1 MKKLLFACAFFTH
14 LIAYAQ
20 FPNTINFTQLPA
32 SSGHILDVV
41 DYNNDSYEDLV
52 YQNGP
57 SGNFEIYYNNFGSY
71 NKVTADLGFPVITG
85 NGMGTEGVVSFDY
98 NNDGYQDL
106 LFISAGTSGYFRLF
120 KNNCGSSFT
129 EVSTAMNMPINP
141 NVASQY
147 LNSDPIVLISDY
159 DKDNDLDIV
168 YVRDVSGDY
177 RVSALV
183 NGGSSFGAPVDLFA
197 GFGSTLPII
206 SFINY
211 DNDLDDDLLLI
222 KNTSVKQSCEILL
235 YANNGTGTFNLL
247 STTGLT
253 NSSPVGFANITDY
266 NQDGYSDIMLGTK
279 DTVSPGPSNQGLKVF
294 MNNNGLGTFT
304 DQSSFF
310 NTMAG
315 NNADYYRSHFFD
327 VNNDGFIDVLWEVR
341 RNDSIASA
349 APLMVNDGFNFFTNE
364 NSNLIPLA
372 IVDTSTN
379 LKYTVFDYDNNGD
392 MDIFVPGTASNAK
405 MLFNNTS
412 TFSNYLSL
420 SLYSCSGTAD
430 PIGAR
435 IYVKA
440 GAFKAYKTYTSQGIS
455 SDGMAKSEK
464 VHIGLGTNSFI
475 DSLVVYWPDGTIT
488 VRTNFLA
495 NNHYKI
501 VNGTCEI
508 AEPLVFDLG
517 NDSIVFCNVDTV
529 NFFAPNGYRKYL
541 WSTGDTT
548 IGTKVTETGWLYC
561 TVFFYG
567 NCTLLDSIYVR
578 VAEGK
583 IVQNDTTI
591 IKGSSLQLDASPRYD
606 CSPFGAQVKREV
618 SASEDLGPTVRYVA
632 TLNGHHYYVFNNPS
646 DWSTAQRDA
655 LALGGNLVVINNQE
669 ENDFLAQQPFLNNLN
684 LWIGLYRTNNPGDP
698 YRWVNC
704 EPLDYTNW
712 SLLFN
717 SPSSIPNEQYVYMR
731 ATGCVD
737 SERWKNTDET
747 QFSPDP
753 CESGF
758 FGVIE
763 FDNATAT
770 SYLWNTSETS
780 TSITVS
786 PTTSSIYFVEV
797 NQNNNSCFDPINVTV
812 LDPSTLLDTD
822 SLFDCNS
829 PSIMLTANTEG
840 WESYL
845 WNTGDTS
852 RSIMVSQTGWYTITA
867 AYGNSFGSDS
877 IYVFLAKNKI
887 LTPDTTVCTNS
898 EVYILGPVLPF
909 TNQQAHR
916 QNFEAGIFTN
926 YSSTDSF
933 TYNGTKVFGPFAND
947 SVTYT
952 MNAIPRHD
960 SITVS
965 FDLYLHDSWE
975 GNCATVGEDRFKF
988 MVNNNTLLN
997 ETFSNS
1003 LTCNQSY
1010 SSTGISGSYPAFT
1023 GAVASGLPQRC
1034 LSGSSSSK
1042 YTITK
1047 SFAHSASSLVFS
1059 WLGAL
1064 RDTSANLGKCNES
1077 WSLDNIVIN
1086 YRIPTKVLWSTG
1098 DTTQNIMVTAT
1109 NPSTD
1114 YWIRVPIGSNG
1125 IFCFDTVTVNSSN
1138 SVLPPN
1144 LIEEDSVLGC
1154 NTTVFT
1160 TLSMPIGQ
1168 SKYRWSNGDTLFSTN
1183 IYNEGWYYA
1192 YVEDAIGCTAFDSV
1206 YYNKNKFSL
1215 SMSDTTI
1222 CPGSPLTIESFL
1234 NNNATTFPGP
1244 TATNYIAAQALSGFT
1259 YLGEFRGHHYYIAN
1273 TTNSWESSLQKA
1285 FGAGGYLACINDT
1298 FEQKFIESITD
1309 SNVWIGLF
1317 KNRSGY
1323 YEWANKDTLIYK
1335 NWGSSEPSASP
1346 KDYVYIKGNSCSENG
1361 KWASH
1366 LNTDPL
1372 ATDPCEKDAYG
1383 LLEIS
1388 SLQYSYVWS
1397 TGALTKDI
1405 SVNPTTAQNISLV
1418 VSKTENNHTVNCL
1431 AGEVNVSMNP
1441 APVIVGSALN
1451 CIGSSVSYTTL
1462 LKPGRS
1468 YFWEVVG
1475 GTLTSGQFSNRIRVN
1490 WDVAGVGYVLV
1501 SDSVLS
1507 TQCKTVSD
1515 TFHTNTIEVLTPN
1528 IAGLTSVCENQTTD
1542 YSIPFDPEL
1551 GMNWTINGGAIINGL
1566 GTENITVEW
1575 GPAGTGNLGLELVHT
1590 ASGCSAPQADL
1601 FVDIL
1606 TTPVPVISGTDT
1618 VCENTSATYSSPF
1631 NTGRKY
1637 HWTVSGG
1644 SITSGQETSTIT
1656 VLWNTSGIGTLS
1668 LMDSILATGCFVN
1681 TSDFEVVINT
1691 LPAPVIS
1698 GNNSVCESVI
1708 STYSIPS
1715 NIGRTYRW
1723 SVNGGTIIAGQGTS
1737 SVNVVWGGSGS
1748 GDIQVSDSVNASGCK
1763 ALSSLFNVSINT
1775 IPQPIVSGKD
1785 AICQGATATYSIPSL
1800 SGHTYKWTVTLGSIV
1815 SGQGTASISVLW
1827 PISGSGTVEVTDSI
1841 NVSGCKGTSPLMAV
1855 SITTNPNPVITGK
1868 QTVCAGESISYS
1880 TPSNTGRSY
1889 IWNVNNGSIVSGQ
1902 GTATINVL
1910 WASAGSSFVVVTDSV
1925 NATGCAVR
1933 TSNYDVTVEANPSP
1947 VITGKND
1954 VCSSTIQAYS
1964 IPSNTGRT
1972 YNWNVSNGTIVAGQ
1986 GTSDIQVLWGAFG
1999 SGSIT
2004 VSDSIDASG
2013 CVGYAPTFNVNI
2025 NILPSPVVSGPTS
2038 ACVNSVSSYN
2048 IAPSL
2053 GRTYTWL
2060 VSGGTITSGL
2070 GTAGIEVSWT
2080 SAGTGSIQV
2089 IDSVDA
2095 TGCTGVSSI
2104 LNVLIQPKPSTF
2116 VSGANS
2122 ICENGTAMYGT
2133 IYNSNKYYEWGIIG
2147 GNINMGQGTS
2157 NISVTWTVPGT
2168 GYVYLTDSLVGS
2180 NCSAYAFLGVSV
2192 NPIPQASFT
2201 AAQSAGGV
2209 KLTPDEANVSCTWYF
2224 GDGDSSYLYSP
2235 YHAYASNGTYTVTL
2249 YTRSIYGCLNQST
2262 MDVNISTV
2270 GLDGDMFSRN
2280 FKFNAQPNP
2289 FTEQTNLSLTLQES
2303 ADISMD
2309 VYDMSGRLIHS
2320 FVKEQNHKAGTY
2332 TFPFQAAEYQTAGGV
2347 YLVRLKVGEEIRNL
2361 RIVEIGR

>member
-1 MKKLLFACAFFTH
+1 MKKLLFVCAFFTH
-14 LIAYAQ
+14 LFAYAQ

-32 SSGHILDVV
+32 SGGHILDVV
-41 DYNNDSYEDLV
+41 DYNNDSYDDLV

-57 SGNFEIYYNNFGSY
+57 SGNIEIYYNNFGSY
-71 NKVTADLGFPVITG
+71 TKVTADMGFPVIAG
-85 NGMGTEGVVSFDY
+85 NGKGTEGVVSFDY

-106 LFISAGTSGYFRLF
+106 LFISAGTPGYFRLF
-120 KNNCGSSFT
+120 KNNCGSSFS
-129 EVSTAMNMPINP
+129 EVSTAMNMPSNP

-147 LNSDPIVLISDY
+147 LTLDPIVLISDY

-183 NGGSSFGAPVDLFA
+183 NGGSSFSAPVDLFS

-222 KNTSVKQSCEILL
+222 KNTNVKQSCEILL
-235 YANNGTGTFNLL
+235 YTNNGTGTFNLL

-266 NQDGYSDIMLGTK
+266 NQDGYSDIILGTK
-279 DTVSPGPSNQGLKVF
+279 DTVSPGPGNQGLKVF
-294 MNNNGLGTFT
+294 KNSNGVGTFT
-304 DQSSFF
+304 DQTSTF

-315 NNADYYRSHFFD
+315 NNGDYYRSNFFD

-349 APLMVNDGFNFFTNE
+349 APLMVNNGSNVFTNE

-372 IVDTSTN
+372 VVDTSTS

-392 MDIFVPGTASNAK
+392 LDIFVPGTAGNAK

-412 TFSNYLSL
+412 SFSNYLSL
-420 SLYSCSGTAD
+420 TLYSCFGTAD

-435 IYVKA
+435 IYVKS
-440 GAFKAYKTYTSQGIS
+440 GTFKAYKTYTSQGIS
-455 SDGMAKSEK
+455 SDGMGKSEK
-464 VHIGLGTNSFI
+464 IHIGLGTNSFI
-475 DSLVVYWPDGTIT
+475 DSLVVYWPNGTVT
-488 VRTNFLA
+488 VKTNFLA

-529 NFFAPNGYRKYL
+529 NFFAPNGYMKYL

-561 TVFFYG
+561 TVFFYS

-578 VAEGK
+578 VAKGN
-583 IVQNDTTI
+583 IVQNDTTL

-606 CSPFGAQVKREV
+606 CSPFGAPIKRIV
-618 SASEDLGPTVRYVA
+618 SASENLGSTVNYVGS
-632 TLNGHHYYVFNNPS
+632 LNGHHYYVFNNPG
-646 DWSTAQRDA
+646 DWSSAQRDA
-655 LALGGNLVVINNQE
+655 LALGGNLVVINSQE
-669 ENDFLAQQPFLNNLN
+669 ENDFLAQQPTLTSLN
-684 LWIGLYRTNNPGDP
+684 LWIGLYRNNNPGSSF
-698 YRWVNC
+698 RWVNC
-704 EPLDYTNW
+704 DPLNYTNW

-717 SPSSIPNEQYVYMR
+717 SPSSVPNEQYAYMR

-737 SERWKNTDET
+737 SEKWKNTDET
-747 QFSPDP
+747 QFSADP

-758 FGVIE
+758 YGLIE
-763 FDNATAT
+763 FDNSIAT
-770 SYLWNTSETS
+770 SYLWSTSETS
-780 TSITVS
+780 TSIAVS
-786 PTTSSIYFVEV
+786 PASSTTYFIEV
-797 NQNNNSCFDPINVTV
+797 NQNNNSCFDAINVNV
-812 LDPSTLLDTD
+812 LDPSTLLDFD

-829 PSIMLTANTEG
+829 TSIMLTANTDG
-840 WESYL
+840 WDSYR

-852 RSIMVSQTGWYTITA
+852 RSLTISETGWYTITA
-867 AYGNSFGSDS
+867 NYGSGFGSDS

-887 LTPDTTVCTNS
+887 LTPDTTVCANT

-909 TNQQAHR
+909 RTQQAHR

-952 MNAIPRHD
+952 MNGIPTHD

-1003 LTCNQSY
+1003 VSCTQSY
-1010 SSTGISGSYPAFT
+1010 NNTGISGSYPAFT
-1023 GAVASGLPQRC
+1023 GAVASSLPRRC

-1047 SFAHSASSLVFS
+1047 SFAHSESSLVFS

-1064 RDTSANLGKCNES
+1064 RDTSANLAKCNES
-1077 WSLDNIVIN
+1077 WSLDNIIIN

-1098 DTTQNIMVTAT
+1098 DTTQNILVNAVDAT
-1109 NPSTD
+1109 TD
-1114 YWIRVPIGSNG
+1114 YWIEVPTGSSG
-1125 IFCFDTVTVNSSN
+1125 VFCYDTVTINTHPDN
-1138 SVLPPN
+1138 LPIDLFVDSIFGCSD
-1144 LIEEDSVLGC
+1144 LISTSLEL
-1154 NTTVFT
+1154 
-1160 TLSMPIGQ
+1160 PIAQ
-1168 SKYRWSNGDTLFSTN
+1168 EKYRWSNGDTTFNTT
-1183 IYNEGWYYA
+1183 IYNTGWYYG
-1192 YVEDAIGCTAFDSV
+1192 YVENSFGCSSFDSV
-1206 YYNKNKFSL
+1206 YYNKDKYTL
-1215 SMSDTTI
+1215 SMGDTTI
-1222 CPGSPLTIESFL
+1222 CAGSSLTIASNL

-1244 TATNYIAAQALSGFT
+1244 NLTGYTAGQALAGYS
-1259 YLGEFRGHHYYIAN
+1259 YLGEFRGHHYYQSN
-1273 TTNSWESSLQKA
+1273 TSNSWETSLQKA
-1285 FGAGGYLACINDT
+1285 LAVGGYLACINDSM
-1298 FEQKFIESITD
+1298 EQDFISNLTD

-1317 KNRSGY
+1317 KNRNGY
-1323 YEWANKDTLIYK
+1323 FEWVNKDTLIYQK
-1335 NWGSSEPSASP
+1335 WASGQPSASP
-1346 KDYVYIKGNSCSENG
+1346 KDYVYMQGSNCVQKE
-1361 KWASH
+1361 KWATH

-1372 ATDPCEKDAYG
+1372 AIDPCLKDAYG
-1383 LLEIS
+1383 LLEITP
-1388 SLQYSYVWS
+1388 LQYSYEWT
-1397 TGALTKDI
+1397 TGASTKDI
-1405 SVNPTTAQNISLV
+1405 TINPTSTEVIELLIT
-1418 VSKTENNHTVNCL
+1418 KTENNHVTQCVLGPIQVDMNAGPTIIGTSQNCL
-1431 AGEVNVSMNP
+1431 NSNLSYSTP
-1441 APVIVGSALN
+1441 A
-1451 CIGSSVSYTTL
+1451 
-1462 LKPGRS
+1462 KPGRS
-1468 YFWEVVG
+1468 YVWEVFG
-1475 GTLTSGQFSNRIRVN
+1475 GTIVSGQFSNRIRVL
-1490 WDVAGVGYVLV
+1490 WDNVGAGYILL
-1501 SDSVLS
+1501 SDS
-1507 TQCKTVSD
+1507 TFANQCKTISD
-1515 TFHTNTIEVLTPN
+1515 TFHTQTVEVLSPN
-1528 IAGLTSVCENQTTD
+1528 ISGLVDVCQNQIET
-1542 YSIPFDPEL
+1542 YSTPSDPSL
-1551 GMNWTINGGAIINGL
+1551 SMNWTVLGGAILSGQGTANVSIQWTSL
-1566 GTENITVEW
+1566 GT
-1575 GPAGTGNLGLELVHT
+1575 GTLSLVVTHT
-1590 ASGCSAPQADL
+1590 ASGCVAPASDY
-1601 FVDIL
+1601 FVSISPIP
-1606 TTPVPVISGTDT
+1606 TPTITGKDT
-1618 VCENTSATYSSPF
+1618 LCENTSATYGVAA

-1637 HWTVSGG
+1637 VWNVTGGTIVSGQG
-1644 SITSGQETSTIT
+1644 TNSIQ
-1656 VLWNTSGIGTLS
+1656 VLWGSNGTGLIN
-1668 LMDSILATGCFVN
+1668 LMDSVLASGCFVITN
-1681 TSDFEVVINT
+1681 DYKVVKNT
-1691 LPAPVIS
+1691 LPAPLVN
-1698 GNNSVCESVI
+1698 GLNSVCENSI
-1708 STYSIPS
+1708 STYSTPS
-1715 NIGRTYRW
+1715 NTGRTYKW
-1723 SVNGGTIIAGQGTS
+1723 IVNGGTIVSGQGTS
-1737 SVNVVWGGSGS
+1737 SINIVWGSNGA
-1748 GDIQVSDSVNASGCK
+1748 GDVQVSDSVNVSGCK
-1763 ALSSLFNVSINT
+1763 SFSAVFNVNKNT
-1775 IPQPIVSGKD
+1775 IPQPIVSGND
-1785 AICQGATATYSIPSL
+1785 AICQGATATYSIPGL

-1827 PISGSGTVEVTDSI
+1827 PISGSGTVEVSDSI
-1841 NVSGCKGTSPLMAV
+1841 NLTGCKGTSPLMAV
-1855 SITTNPNPVITGK
+1855 SITANPNPVITGK
-1868 QTVCAGESISYS
+1868 QTVCAGENVVYS

-1889 IWNVNNGSIVSGQ
+1889 IWNVNSGSIVSGQ
-1902 GTATINVL
+1902 GTSTITVL
-1910 WASAGSSFVVVTDSV
+1910 WPSAGSAFVNVKDSV
-1925 NATGCAVR
+1925 NATGCAVL
-1933 TSNYDVTVEANPSP
+1933 TANYTVNIEANPTP
-1947 VITGKND
+1947 VITGENN
-1954 VCSSTIQAYS
+1954 VCASSTKAYS

-1972 YNWNVSNGTIVAGQ
+1972 YNWSVSNGSIVSGQ
-1986 GTSDIQVLWGAFG
+1986 GTSDIQVLWGSFG

-2004 VSDSIDASG
+2004 VSDSINASG

-2025 NILPSPVVSGPTS
+2025 NIQPNPVVSGPTS
-2038 ACVNSVSSYN
+2038 VCVNSVSSYN

-2060 VSGGTITSGL
+2060 VSGGTIVTGL
-2070 GTAGIEVSWT
+2070 GTAGIEVSWS

-2095 TGCTGVSSI
+2095 TGCTGISSI
-2104 LNVLIQPKPSTF
+2104 LNVSIEPKPSTF
-2116 VSGANS
+2116 ISGANS
-2122 ICENGTAMYGT
+2122 VCENGTAMYGT
-2133 IYNSNKYYEWGIIG
+2133 IFNSNKYYDWGIIG
-2147 GNINMGQGTS
+2147 GNIDMGQGTS
-2157 NISVTWTVPGT
+2157 KISVTWTAPGT

-2192 NPIPQASFT
+2192 NPVPKASFT
-2201 AAQSAGGV
+2201 AVQSAGGV
-2209 KLTPDEANVSCTWYF
+2209 KLTPDEANVSCKWYF
-2224 GDGDSSYLYSP
+2224 GDGDSSFLYSP
-2235 YHAYASNGTYTVTL
+2235 YHAYVNNGIYTVSL

-2309 VYDMSGRLIHS
+2309 VYDMSGRLVHS
-2320 FVKEQNHKAGTY
+2320 LAKEQNFKAGTY
-2332 TFPFQAAEYQTAGGV
+2332 SFLFQAANYQTAGGV